1 MRPITILQYLAPML
15 GAAALAFAALSA
27 SAQKSCQQPSPAQ
40 APASLDFAFYKSNVE
55 PIFLKARSGH
65 ARCYA
70 CHSEG
75 NRIFHL
81 EKLPPDAIVWT
92 DEQSRKNFQ
101 SAIHLVVPGNPGL
114 SPLLLHPL
122 APEAGEDAFH
132 SGGRQFPSQN
142 DSDWLVLAEWVR
154 GAREDSPSGC
164 LPHASPR
171 TSSPH
176 TPPPTI

>member
-1 MRPITILQYLAPML
+1 MRPITILQHLAPML
-15 GAAALAFAALSA
+15 GAAALAFAALPA

-101 SAIHLVVPGNPGL
+101 SAIHLVVPGNQAAI
-114 SPLLLHPL
+114 SR
-122 APEAGEDAFH
+122 
-132 SGGRQFPSQN
+132 GGRC
-142 DSDWLVLAEWVR
+142 D
-154 GAREDSPSGC
+154 C
-164 LPHASPR
+164 LHCDKR
-171 TSSPH
+171 
-176 TPPPTI
+176 

>member
-1 MRPITILQYLAPML
+1 MRRLTILQHLAPML
-15 GAAALAFAALSA
+15 GAAAMAFAALPA
-27 SAQKSCQQPSPAQ
+27 SAQKSCQQPGPAQ

-55 PIFLKARSGH
+55 PIFLKARAGH

-81 EKLPPDAIVWT
+81 EKLPPDAIEWT

-101 SAIHLVVPGNPGL
+101 SAIHLVVPGNPGS

-122 APEAGEDAFH
+122 APEAGGDAFH

-142 DSDWLVLAEWVR
+142 DSDWLALAEWGR
-154 GAREDSPSGC
+154 GGPEGSPSRC
-164 LPHASPR
+164 FPQAPPR
-171 TSSPH
+171 TPA
-176 TPPPTI
+176 TN